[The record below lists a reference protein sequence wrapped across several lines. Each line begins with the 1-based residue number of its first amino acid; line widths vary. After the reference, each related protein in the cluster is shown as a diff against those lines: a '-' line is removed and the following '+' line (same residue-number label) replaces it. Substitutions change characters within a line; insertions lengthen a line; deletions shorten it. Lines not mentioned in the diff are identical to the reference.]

1 MGKLWLKLVPTSWA
15 RRGQHKHSDDH
26 VTIRVDTLHLI
37 IRETYNMGREDERN
51 ESQSNSDVHSHV

>member
-1 MGKLWLKLVPTSWA
+1 MGKSWLKLVPSSWA
-15 RRGQHKHSDDH
+15 KRAQHKQTDDH

-51 ESQSNSDVHSHV
+51 ESQSNSDIHSHV